1 MESQDANCTSSSVH
15 CDIVVGMIAAVKQLL
30 VDDFIQEPMGLSTV
44 DSVTTDG
51 RWREIDHGGRLFL
64 LFCLGRKTTSPPPHP
79 PPRSTHTHTP
89 V

>member
-51 RWREIDHGGRLFL
+51 R
-64 LFCLGRKTTSPPPHP
+64 C
-79 PPRSTHTHTP
+79 
-89 V
+89 